1 MLVSVDRLS
10 FKHGDGTVVVHPID
24 PSVQNGTRTI
34 DVTLMGASPKGGV
47 PDLSVDGTVEL
58 ERLNDVLYVGRP
70 ALGQE
75 QSLAGLFKLQNDGEA
90 ARVQVKLGH
99 SSVNTVEI
107 LSGLKVED
115 RPMDW
120 PRRSMY

>member
-1 MLVSVDRLS
+1 
-10 FKHGDGTVVVHPID
+10 
-24 PSVQNGTRTI
+24 
-34 DVTLMGASPKGGV
+34 MGASPKGGV